1 MNSFWEGKGEDLASF
16 AQNDDCEFHS
26 VVYRCRLLI
35 LIAV

>member
-1 MNSFWEGKGEDLASF
+1 MNSFWQGEVEGLASF
-16 AQNDDCEFHS
+16 VQNNDCEFHY